1 MIRRYRE
8 EGMRLIGIAL
18 VATLLAAQIA
28 IGSAAAQ
35 NSTIAIPLP
44 GGQKVERMKVAY
56 SCNGG
61 LKVQAEYF
69 NAQPIALATIA
80 FKKDFVVL
88 ANVMAGSGARYAGGQ
103 YIWWTKGD
111 NADLYDVTKGENAP
125 PIASCKSTP

>member
-1 MIRRYRE
+1 MIRRNRE
-8 EGMRLIGIAL
+8 EDMRPSAVAL
-18 VATLLAAQIA
+18 AAVLLATP
-28 IGSAAAQ
+28 AAAQ

-88 ANVMAGSGARYAGGQ
+88 ANVLAGSGAKYAGGQ

-111 NADLYDVTKGENAP
+111 NADLYDLTKGEGAP
-125 PIASCKSTP
+125 PVSCKSTP

>member
-8 EGMRLIGIAL
+8 EGMRLIGIVL
-18 VATLLAAQIA
+18 LATLLAAPA
-28 IGSAAAQ
+28 EAQ

-56 SCNGG
+56 GCNGG